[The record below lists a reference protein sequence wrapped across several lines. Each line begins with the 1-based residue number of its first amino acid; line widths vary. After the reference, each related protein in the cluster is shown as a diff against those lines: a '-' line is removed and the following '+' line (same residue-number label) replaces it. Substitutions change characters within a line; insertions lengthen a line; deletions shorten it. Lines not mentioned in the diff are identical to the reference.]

1 MPFIIQKV
9 NITIWQFRQLSL
21 LTDQFISVGRKLSL
35 VSQLLIKING
45 IGSGI
50 LVLEPLLLGLRD
62 CV

>member
-21 LTDQFISVGRKLSL
+21 LTDQFISVGRKPSL
-35 VSQLLIKING
+35 VSLLLKING

-50 LVLEPLLLGLRD
+50 LVLESLLLGLRAFI
-62 CV
+62 

>member
-21 LTDQFISVGRKLSL
+21 LTDQFISVGRKPSL
-35 VSQLLIKING
+35 ASQLLKING

-50 LVLEPLLLGLRD
+50 LVPEPL
-62 CV
+62 